1 MVEYII
7 NIVKGRPKGDRTKTI
22 REVIGIAHSIQ
33 EARRKSIAYIK
44 KSDRF
49 TVLTVRPTYH
59 PKIGDKF
66 IVSFKSMDDLDEV
79 FAFGRGDVECIS
91 WVKKKNNY
99 YIEKPPMYDEY
110 IIDTNGK
117 ILYKEDYGW

>member
-22 REVIGIAHSIQ
+22 REVIGLAHSIQ

-59 PKIGDKF
+59 PKTGDRF
-66 IVSFKSMDDLDEV
+66 LVSFKSMDDLDEE
-79 FAFGRGDVECIS
+79 FAFGSGDVECIS
-91 WVKKKNNY
+91 WVKKENHY

-110 IIDTNGK
+110 VIDTNGK
-117 ILYKEDYGW
+117 ILYKEDYY